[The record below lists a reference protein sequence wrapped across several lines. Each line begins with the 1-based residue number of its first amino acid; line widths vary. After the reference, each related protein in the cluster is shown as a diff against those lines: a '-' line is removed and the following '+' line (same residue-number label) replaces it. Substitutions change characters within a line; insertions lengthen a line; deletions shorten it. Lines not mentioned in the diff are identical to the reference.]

1 MAHLSGKVRSLGE
14 RARAYLSVKILLFQL
29 SFGFRNSVRPK
40 RLTAWFL
47 AAALAACSSAEVA
60 TTPPRQE
67 PSPTATQ
74 EPLEWR
80 QLAPVPTPRT
90 EVAAAAAAGKI
101 YVAGGFA
108 EGAGTVATVEV
119 YDVAA
124 DSWSRG
130 PPLPVAVN
138 HAMAAAV
145 GGEPYVVGGYLGPG
159 LSNPTSR
166 AFVLREGE
174 WQELPRMPGARGAG
188 GAARARGKL
197 FVVGGVTPNGL
208 ATSTF
213 VYNPETNAWR
223 TRRGMPTDRQHL
235 GVAGHGGRIYAVA
248 GRIGGFTTNLDAA
261 ERFNP
266 VRRRWRA
273 LPDVPT
279 ARGGVAAAG
288 TTNGFIVAAGG
299 EANEGT
305 FDEVE
310 AFNVETGR
318 WRSLP
323 PMPTARHGLGVVAV
337 GTVIY
342 VLAGGPEPGLTF
354 SNANESLDLSGL

>member
-1 MAHLSGKVRSLGE
+1 MALGLIVM
-14 RARAYLSVKILLFQL
+14 ALL
-29 SFGFRNSVRPK
+29 VAP
-40 RLTAWFL
+40 
-47 AAALAACSSAEVA
+47 ALVACSSAEVA
-60 TTPPRQE
+60 ERDVGTRDPR
-67 PSPTATQ
+67 PHPAPTGSQ

-90 EVAAAAAAGKI
+90 EVAAAAAAGSI
-101 YVAGGFA
+101 YVIAGFA
-108 EGAGTVATVEV
+108 EGAGTVSTVEV
-119 YDVAA
+119 YDIAG
-124 DSWSRG
+124 DSWSTG
-130 PPLPVAVN
+130 PSLPVAVN
-138 HAMAAAV
+138 HGMAASV
-145 GGEPYVVGGYLGPG
+145 KGEVYAVGGYLGPG

-166 AFVLREGE
+166 AFVLRDGE

-208 ATSTF
+208 ATKTF
-213 VYNPETNAWR
+213 VYNPETDKWR

-235 GVAGHGGRIYAVA
+235 GVASDGRRIYAVA
-248 GRIGGFTTNLDAA
+248 GRTGGLASNLDVA
-261 ERFNP
+261 ERFNLA
-266 VRRRWRA
+266 RRRWRT

-279 ARGGVAAAG
+279 RRGGLAAAG

-310 AFNVETGR
+310 AFNVERGR

-323 PMPTARHGLGVVAV
+323 RMPTARHGLGVVAV

-354 SNANESLDLSGL
+354 SNANESLDLSTL